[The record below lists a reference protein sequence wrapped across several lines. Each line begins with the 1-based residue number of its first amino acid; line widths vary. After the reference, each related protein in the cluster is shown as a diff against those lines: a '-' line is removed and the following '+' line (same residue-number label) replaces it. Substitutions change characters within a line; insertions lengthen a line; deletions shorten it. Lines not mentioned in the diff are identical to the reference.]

1 MSGFAKFVSS
11 TTVVVMVMA
20 CSEQEIG
27 PTASRLLPT
36 SVSRSVSSFDV
47 SPASLDWQQ
56 RARDL
61 VGTNRLS
68 PLAAARLYAALSVA
82 EYRAVSAIDDE
93 DQDGTIPAEG
103 LGAGGRSALEAHRGA
118 VAGASAQVLAFFFP
132 SSSAASE
139 QLVQDEANTGPG
151 NVHPEF
157 TRGLGIGRVIG
168 DAVVE
173 RTRNDHFTVPFTG
186 TIPTGTGLWIPKG
199 PPIGATL
206 SGMTRYFMSSAD
218 QFRPPLPPT
227 FGGTDYLTQLQE
239 IRNIS
244 DTRTDEQ
251 RRIALQWDYP
261 AGTFTPPGYWDMV
274 TASYIASHGLDER
287 AATHAFAM
295 TTAAM
300 MDAFI
305 GCWDAKYWYLM
316 IRPPQ
321 ADPLITLVLPLPNHP
336 SYPSGHS
343 CASAAAATVLSY
355 IFPDRS
361 DEVAGWVTEAGLSR
375 MYAGIHYR
383 FDIDAGQRLGRDVG
397 NLAIAIDKNSGLLAA
412 LQ

>member
-1 MSGFAKFVSS
+1 MSGFTKFASS
-11 TTVVVMVMA
+11 TTIVVLVMA
-20 CSEQEIG
+20 CSEQSTV

-61 VGTNRLS
+61 VGANRLS
-68 PLAAARLYAALSVA
+68 PLAAGRLYAALSAA

-118 VAGASAQVLAFFFP
+118 VAGASAEVLAFFFP
-132 SSSAASE
+132 SAAAGSE
-139 QLVQDEANTGPG
+139 QLVRDEANTGPG

-157 TRGLGIGRVIG
+157 TRGLAIGRVIG

-173 RTRNDHFTVPFTG
+173 RTSNDHFTVPFTG
-186 TIPTGTGLWIPKG
+186 TIPTGIGLWIPHG
-199 PPIGATL
+199 PPAGATL

-218 QFRPPLPPT
+218 EFRPPLPPT
-227 FGGTDYLTQLQE
+227 FGGAEYLTALQE

-251 RRIALQWDYP
+251 RRVALQWDYP

-274 TASYIASHGLDER
+274 TASYVASHGLDER

-305 GCWDAKYWYLM
+305 GCWDAKYTYLM

-321 ADPLITLVLPLPNHP
+321 ADGAISLVLPLPNHP

-355 IFPDRS
+355 IFPDRA
-361 DEVAGWVTEAGLSR
+361 DEVAGWVTEAGVSR

-383 FDIDAGQRLGRDVG
+383 FDIDAGQRLGSDVG
-397 NLAIAIDKNSGLLAA
+397 KLAIAIDKNSGLLAA

>member
-61 VGTNRLS
+61 VGANRLS

-151 NVHPEF
+151 NVHPE
-157 TRGLGIGRVIG
+157 
-168 DAVVE
+168 
-173 RTRNDHFTVPFTG
+173 
-186 TIPTGTGLWIPKG
+186 
-199 PPIGATL
+199 
-206 SGMTRYFMSSAD
+206 
-218 QFRPPLPPT
+218 
-227 FGGTDYLTQLQE
+227 
-239 IRNIS
+239 
-244 DTRTDEQ
+244 
-251 RRIALQWDYP
+251 
-261 AGTFTPPGYWDMV
+261 
-274 TASYIASHGLDER
+274 
-287 AATHAFAM
+287 
-295 TTAAM
+295 
-300 MDAFI
+300 
-305 GCWDAKYWYLM
+305 
-316 IRPPQ
+316 
-321 ADPLITLVLPLPNHP
+321 
-336 SYPSGHS
+336 
-343 CASAAAATVLSY
+343 
-355 IFPDRS
+355 
-361 DEVAGWVTEAGLSR
+361 
-375 MYAGIHYR
+375 
-383 FDIDAGQRLGRDVG
+383 
-397 NLAIAIDKNSGLLAA
+397 
-412 LQ
+412 